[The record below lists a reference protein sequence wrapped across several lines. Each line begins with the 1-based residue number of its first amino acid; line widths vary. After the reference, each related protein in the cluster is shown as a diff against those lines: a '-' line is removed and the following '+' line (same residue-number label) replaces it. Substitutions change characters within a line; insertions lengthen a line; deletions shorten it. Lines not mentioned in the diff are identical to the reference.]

1 MFENLLDD
9 NTGTRIKS
17 KREQLEISVQKLAHL
32 SVTSKHNIEQIE
44 KGKYEKLNFEL
55 LVRISKIIGLNVFS
69 FIKSGVTVE
78 ELLKTI

>member
-1 MFENLLDD
+1 MFQNLLKY

-17 KREQLEISVQKLAHL
+17 KREELGISVQKLAHL
-32 SVTSKHNIEQIE
+32 SVTSKRNIEQIE

-55 LVRISKIIGLNVFS
+55 LVRISKIVGLNVFS